1 MKTKFTLIL
10 LASVI
15 IALASCRKEE
25 LPEPAVPQKPTSMKE
40 MQVPVDFNWKTTRN
54 LQVSITAKSNGLV
67 EILDSKGNAYQKAF
81 LTANKTFVLK
91 FTVPTFEKSL
101 KIKFNGKETSVDITS
116 DNLTAT
122 LN

>member
-1 MKTKFTLIL
+1 
-10 LASVI
+10 
-15 IALASCRKEE
+15 
-25 LPEPAVPQKPTSMKE
+25 MKE
-40 MQVPVDFNWKTTRN
+40 MQVPADFNWKTTCN

-67 EILDSKGNAYQKAF
+67 EILDSQGNAYQKAF
-81 LTANKTFVLK
+81 LLANKPFVLK

-101 KIKFNGKETSVDITS
+101 KIKFNWKETSVDITS